1 MFSITE
7 AQAWSVEG
15 DLGGADV
22 VLEAKVTPQSNRSEV
37 VLNCMIRGYSFK
49 KSTTLLGRPELMR
62 GLAFIRDN
70 LPELQAEVIE
80 KIAGAK
86 NQNGDY
92 YQIEKLPVIFTELR
106 QKLPI

>member
-1 MFSITE
+1 MFSTAE

-15 DLGGADV
+15 NLGGAEV
-22 VLEAKVTPQSNRSEV
+22 VLEAKVTPRSNSSDV
-37 VLNCMIRGYSFK
+37 VLNCMIRGHSFK
-49 KSTTLLGRPELMR
+49 KSTTLIGRSELME

-70 LPELQAEVIE
+70 LPELQAEVMK

-86 NQNGDY
+86 NQKGDY